1 MLWHRLTS
9 NALGRLHQCRTSEEF
24 YEVEE
29 QILPLVTFQSQAL
42 GITLLSPQKG
52 GFLHDVPPTCA
63 LIPDTSEE
71 ILGSMYL
78 SLFRLRL

>member
-24 YEVEE
+24 YKVED
-29 QILPLVTFQSQAL
+29 QILPLVTFQSQAF

-52 GFLHDVPPTCA
+52 ESLHGVPPATCA

-78 SLFRLRL
+78 SPI